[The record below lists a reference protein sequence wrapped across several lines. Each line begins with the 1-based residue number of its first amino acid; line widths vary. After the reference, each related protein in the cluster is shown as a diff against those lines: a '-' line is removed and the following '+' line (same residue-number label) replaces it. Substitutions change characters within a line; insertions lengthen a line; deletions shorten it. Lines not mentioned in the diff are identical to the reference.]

1 MEHFEPGHALGILVV
16 TEDGELARELS
27 HFLNM
32 AHYHTL
38 EAGTPQT
45 ALAALETGRV
55 QVALLDENLASRDRW
70 ALCRLLCEP
79 AAPLRPFKF
88 LLVRQPDKTQLQEG
102 LEAGIDD
109 FLVVPVCFGELLARL
124 RAAARVLEFDRR
136 ARQQDPVDAVTGLH
150 GRTALVAELHRAWGA
165 GGAASRVACA
175 VFDLDF
181 FAAARR
187 LLGVAGANS
196 VLAAVA
202 ELLQAGEQMPRAAT
216 VYSLGGDRFAAVLP
230 GANAA
235 EACAWAERA
244 GEAIA
249 ARPVTAGK
257 ASCQLTAS
265 FGVASCESAETPDQL
280 LEQANAALASA
291 KASGRNCAVRYN
303 EFAGEAHLGSTAGRL
318 FERTVARDVL
328 MPCSLVLQPGETIE
342 HAAQLLRRSHLEA
355 APVVD
360 AGGKLLGLFKPDQVA
375 LASAGGHASRQVRE
389 SMSDVR
395 HFQSHEEL
403 ATLMEFFNQD
413 PLAWAVV
420 VQDGRPLGLLN
431 CDSLLALSHPV
442 RIRDAASQPDTLTT
456 DYLLVADVCQ
466 EECTSQGA

>member
-1 MEHFEPGHALGILVV
+1 MEHLEPAHALGILVV
-16 TEDGELARELS
+16 TEDGELSRELS

-32 AHYHTL
+32 AGYRTL

-45 ALAALETGRV
+45 ALAALETGRA
-55 QVALLDENLASRDRW
+55 QVALVDENLASRDRW

-79 AAPLRPFKF
+79 AAPTRPFKF
-88 LLVRQPDKTQLQEG
+88 LLVRQPEETQLQEG

-136 ARQQDPVDAVTGLH
+136 ARQQEPVDTVTGLH
-150 GRTALVAELHRAWGA
+150 GRPALVAELRRAWTS
-165 GGAASRVACA
+165 GGALPRVACA
-175 VFDLDF
+175 AFDLDF
-181 FAAARR
+181 FGATRR

-202 ELLQAGEQMPRAAT
+202 ELLQSRGDDPRDAT
-216 VYSLGGDRFAAVLP
+216 IYSLGGDRFAAVLP

-244 GEAIA
+244 GQALA

-265 FGVASCESAETPDQL
+265 FGIACCDSAETPGQL

-291 KASGRNCAVRYN
+291 KSSGRNCVVRYN

-318 FERTVARDVL
+318 FERTIARDVL
-328 MPCSLVLQPGETIE
+328 TPCSLFLQPGESVE
-342 HAAQLLRRSHLEA
+342 AAAELLRRSHLEV

-360 AGGKLLGLFKPDQVA
+360 AGGKLQGLFKQDQVA
-375 LASAGGHASRQVRE
+375 VQTAGGHTARQVRDA
-389 SMSDVR
+389 MCDVR
-395 HFQSHEEL
+395 SFQSSEEL
-403 ATLMEFFNQD
+403 ATLMDFFNQD

-431 CDSLLALSHPV
+431 CDSLLSLSQPV
-442 RIRDAASQPDTLTT
+442 RIRDAAPQPDTLTT
-456 DYLLVADVCQ
+456 DYLLVPDACQ
-466 EECTSQGA
+466 EECAQGA